1 MRYLEVKEHE
11 KDALFYSAAE
21 YANPTV
27 KALVDWGVKMMRMYG
42 EDVRFHLSN
51 NRDESMIK
59 VVPVTVK

>member
-27 KALVDWGVKMMRMYG
+27 KALVDWGMKMMRMYG

-51 NRDESMIK
+51 NKDESMIK
-59 VVPVTVK
+59 VVPVIVK

>member
-11 KDALFYSAAE
+11 KDALFYSASE

-27 KALVDWGVKMMRMYG
+27 KALVDWGMKMMRMYG

-51 NRDESMIK
+51 NKDESMIK
-59 VVPVTVK
+59 VTPVTVK